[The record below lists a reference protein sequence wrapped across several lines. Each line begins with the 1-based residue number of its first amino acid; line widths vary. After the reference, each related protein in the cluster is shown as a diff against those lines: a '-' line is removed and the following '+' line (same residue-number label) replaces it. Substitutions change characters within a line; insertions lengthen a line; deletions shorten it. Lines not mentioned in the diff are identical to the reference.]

1 MIQATWYFDVISPF
15 AYMQAMRLSDLPD
28 DVTMALRPVLF
39 AGLLNHWGQL
49 GPAEIAPKK
58 TFTFQHSIWRA
69 KRMGIEFK
77 LPSKHP
83 FNPIRALRLAVAMN
97 DMASIQT
104 IFRTIWV
111 QGEVPDD
118 EDGWSAIQM
127 ALGIKDGDAR
137 INKPEI
143 KSKLIS
149 NGEEALTAGVFGV
162 PTIVANDE
170 LFWGDDA
177 FEMFLDYRTDPE
189 MMATDAMIEAASLV
203 SSSERKR

>member
-1 MIQATWYFDVISPF
+1 
-15 AYMQAMRLSDLPD
+15 
-28 DVTMALRPVLF
+28 
-39 AGLLNHWGQL
+39 
-49 GPAEIAPKK
+49 
-58 TFTFQHSIWRA
+58 
-69 KRMGIEFK
+69 MGIEFK